1 MRALAITAA
10 AWIFATS
17 MVAWGPVHNNNV
29 YLDSAGFWIPWT
41 VLAVPSVGVV
51 FGCAAV
57 RTRRDQRLAI

>member
-1 MRALAITAA
+1 
-10 AWIFATS
+10 